1 MLQSPV
7 PVRAGSEPSRL
18 AFESTIRSMKARGLA
33 HLIAEDARF
42 DGRIITLGGRGLV
55 NYGNCSYLGLEM
67 DVRLKAAACDA
78 VMRYG
83 TQFSSSR
90 AYVGALLYR
99 HCEQRLSEITGGYPV
114 VLAQTTS
121 LAHLSALP
129 VLIDDDDAVLYDL
142 HMHSSV
148 HAVLPTLRGRG
159 VVCNSV
165 GHAGLGHL
173 ERRARALAAR
183 HKRVFYLCDGV
194 YSMYGSILDVEALR
208 GVLDRVP
215 ALSAYVDD
223 AHGVGWSGRFGS
235 GTVLGDGKGLHERM
249 IVVLGLSKAFAACGG
264 ALVFPNAELAERVL
278 HCGSTLI
285 FSGLLQ
291 PAQLGACAASAQL
304 HLSPELPPLQKRLR
318 ERIAE
323 FDDCVAREGIDVLS
337 RDVTPIR
344 MVPVG
349 DEDRTMTARGA
360 PARGWTLRERRPVS
374 SGARR
379 TRRHSH
385 PAQQSSHAGRRTRG
399 RRGPRP
405 RTRHPPAVAYYRR
418 ASVTPSV
425 TVTAP
430 VSMPR

>member
-1 MLQSPV
+1 MLQSQL
-7 PVRAGSEPSRL
+7 PVRAAPESSRL
-18 AFESTIRSMKARGLA
+18 AFESTVRAMKARGLV

-42 DGRIITLGGRGLV
+42 DGRIVTVGGRGLV
-55 NYGNCSYLGLEM
+55 NFGSCSYLGLEM

-90 AYVGALLYR
+90 AYVAAPLYR

-142 HMHSSV
+142 HVHSSV
-148 HAVLPTLRGRG
+148 HAVLPTLRQRG
-159 VVCNSV
+159 IVCNSV

-183 HKRVFYLCDGV
+183 HRRVFYLCDGV
-194 YSMYGSILDVEALR
+194 YSMHGSILDVDALR

-235 GTVLGDGKGLHERM
+235 GTVLGGGKGLHERM

-264 ALVFPNAELAERVL
+264 ALVFPNAELAEQVL

-285 FSGLLQ
+285 FSGPLQ

-304 HLSPELPPLQKRLR
+304 LLSPELPPLQERLR

-323 FDDCVAREGIDVLS
+323 FDDYAAREGVDVLS

-344 MVPVG
+344 VVPVG
-349 DEDRTMTARGA
+349 DEDRTMRLAARLIADGHFVNVAVFPAVPAGRGAIRIMLTNHHTLPDVRAVVQAIARGLAIRRRPRVTGLPASTAR
-360 PARGWTLRERRPVS
+360 
-374 SGARR
+374 
-379 TRRHSH
+379 
-385 PAQQSSHAGRRTRG
+385 
-399 RRGPRP
+399 
-405 RTRHPPAVAYYRR
+405 
-418 ASVTPSV
+418 
-425 TVTAP
+425 
-430 VSMPR
+430 